1 MADGVFGKTREDMR
15 KHRDNNLV
23 TTTTTTTTKY
33 LVPEP
38 NNHTTKFFTENL
50 LAREMWKAQLFMNKS
65 VYVGLSVLDLR
76 RTVIYVFWYVLFLHD
91 VCDRSSGR
99 EPFCPQSLSVCGL
112 QKSHPEQV

>member
-1 MADGVFGKTREDMR
+1 MADGVFEKTREDMR
-15 KHRDNNLV
+15 KNKDNNLV
-23 TTTTTTTTKY
+23 TTKKRKYY

-50 LAREMWKAQLFMNKS
+50 LAREMWKTQILMNKS

-91 VCDRSSGR
+91 MCDRSSGR
-99 EPFCPQSLSVCGL
+99 EPFCPQSLSVCDL
-112 QKSHPEQV
+112 QKAHHKQV

>member
-50 LAREMWKAQLFMNKS
+50 LAREM
-65 VYVGLSVLDLR
+65 
-76 RTVIYVFWYVLFLHD
+76 
-91 VCDRSSGR
+91 
-99 EPFCPQSLSVCGL
+99 
-112 QKSHPEQV
+112 